1 MFHPKWEQSP
11 SQFWCQKSKRN
22 SNDEVEW
29 KHSCWKKKHLLNW
42 EALKPT
48 GFENSPKCPA
58 SCPSLL
64 HLVVSSLHR
73 QANFLRHFPIKK
85 STYWRYNGS
94 RSSGIEEG
102 RMNGR
107 IWSMI
112 YRLICWNEMLCYS
125 CEFVPQIISSSII
138 SWNSFGGTN
147 AGPVAPLSK
156 ADSTFHSHLIS
167 ESWHLWVGFKQRS
180 FCKL

>member
-1 MFHPKWEQSP
+1 MIIKNQVLLIVSSLSVKKIQGKLWTNKAAITKMTCSMFHPKWEQSP

-29 KHSCWKKKHLLNW
+29 KHSYWKKKNLLNW

-58 SCPSLL
+58 SCPSLH

-73 QANFLRHFPIKK
+73 QADFLWHFPTKK

-94 RSSGIEEG
+94 QSSGIEEG

-107 IWSMI
+107 SWSMI
-112 YRLICWNEMLCYS
+112 YRLICWNEILYYS

-138 SWNSFGGTN
+138 LRPN
-147 AGPVAPLSK
+147 
-156 ADSTFHSHLIS
+156 
-167 ESWHLWVGFKQRS
+167 
-180 FCKL
+180 